1 MDLSPAKVYM
11 TSGDMMIHIRPT
23 AVHIALPW
31 PIAIAIHRISWLH
44 LVTIHTSVYV
54 DSLLSKQDI
63 WPASYTAN

>member
-31 PIAIAIHRISWLH
+31 PIAIAIHWRPWLH
-44 LVTIHTSVYV
+44 LVTIHTSVYICRQPIEQTGNV
-54 DSLLSKQDI
+54 
-63 WPASYTAN
+63 AS